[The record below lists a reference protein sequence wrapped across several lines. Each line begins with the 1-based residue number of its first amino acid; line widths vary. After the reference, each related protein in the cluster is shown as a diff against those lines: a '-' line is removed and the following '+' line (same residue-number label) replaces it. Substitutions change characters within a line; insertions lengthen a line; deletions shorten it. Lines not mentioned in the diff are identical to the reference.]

1 MQWVMAQQIVMAVL
15 VMLSLGGCVSPPQ
28 ARTTFLTSADLVEM
42 TDRMARSFTRD
53 EIIASRSSSDEPWVI
68 SIYRVVNHTNQ
79 IMPERERWMYIGR
92 LRALLAQCRLE
103 MTLANQTDVSQQ
115 RSLIWIVPPER
126 WPMIAQELGADHEP
140 YGLRMNP
147 THQLTAEFHTLTNT
161 SAAGRSDAYLC
172 SFQLI
177 DLRSGSI
184 VWEDSWEVKRAVRG
198 LTFDL

>member
-1 MQWVMAQQIVMAVL
+1 MQRVMAQQIVMAVV

-53 EIIASRSSSDEPWVI
+53 EIISGRSSSDEPWVI

-92 LRALLAQCRLE
+92 LRALLAQ
-103 MTLANQTDVSQQ
+103 TDVSPQ

-126 WPMIAQELGADHEP
+126 WPMIAQELGTNQEP
-140 YGLRMNP
+140 YGLRMDP
-147 THQLTAEFHTLTNT
+147 THQLTAEFRSLTNT
-161 SAAGRSDAYLC
+161 SAVGRSDAYLC

-184 VWEDSWEVKRAVRG
+184 VWENSWEVKRAVRG
-198 LTFDL
+198 LTFD